1 MSKRTQ
7 KLRNELLDTT
17 PEICPERARI
27 FTESMKKSDGQPI
40 VLRRAEAFKDVL
52 ENMSLYIRE
61 AELIVGNQARSPRS
75 APVFPEYSVEWIEEE
90 LDGEPYYFDE
100 RPNDDFNYTEDV
112 ENELREIIDYWKG
125 KTVLKNLRKLIPDEA
140 NQAWDMGAIDEGWV
154 SEGGLGNILPDYE
167 VVLENGLNGF
177 IKRAENE
184 LSKLDLREPGAAK
197 KKWFLDSVI
206 KTNQAVINFAKRFA
220 DKLEQLSREEE
231 NAERKKEMLQ
241 MAENCR
247 IVPGE
252 KPKTFWQA
260 VQAVWFVHLAIQI
273 ESNGHAISLGRFDQ
287 YLYPYYKEDLK
298 NGRITAEKAQEIVE
312 SFFIKANEVNKL
324 RPWGGAKFFPGYHM
338 AENLAIG
345 GQTLDGEDAV
355 NELTYLTLNAT
366 EEMGLP
372 KPSVS
377 LKWFEGTDEGFMHR
391 ALEVVDNHSGGQ
403 PALYNDLGVMRML
416 KNMGIENNDLHN
428 WAPVGCIEASIPG
441 KWDFAA
447 KGAWINTA
455 KIFEITINN
464 GRDPESGVQLLHG
477 DGKLSDFKNM
487 NEIMKAFKKQLH
499 YYMDLAVS
507 IEHMND
513 EVHKQHDINAFRS
526 SLIEDCIGRGKSLIE
541 GGSIYSADGGPTV
554 GAMSAGDSLAAV
566 ETAVFDKGWITLE
579 ELEHALESNFEDLNT
594 NPTGPEIQELL
605 KNKTPKFGNDN
616 DKADKWTVEINDF
629 MGSTL
634 HNEYKNSR
642 YGKGPLPGTYSLSQ
656 SSVTGNVAF
665 GNFVGALPN
674 GRKAKK
680 PINNGVSPST
690 GAERNGAVATINS
703 VSKLP
708 SIWFQK
714 GAIFNIRLTPST
726 LKTPEGKQRVYALV
740 KTLFENKQ
748 YHVQFNVVGTETLL
762 DAQKNPENYRDLM
775 VRVAGYSAFFAPL
788 NEELQEDIIQRTKF
802 EESTA

>member
-1 MSKRTQ
+1 MTKRTQ
-7 KLRNELLDTT
+7 RLRNELLDTT
-17 PEICPERARI
+17 PEICTERARY
-27 FTESMKKSDGQPI
+27 FTESMKKSEGSPI
-40 VLRRAEAFKDVL
+40 VLRRAESFKEVL
-52 ENMSLYIRE
+52 ENMSIYIRPG
-61 AELIVGNQARSPRS
+61 ELIVGNQASSPRS

-90 LDGEPYYFDE
+90 LNGEPYYFNE
-100 RPNDDFNYTEDV
+100 RPNDDFNYTKKT
-112 ENELREIIDYWKG
+112 ENELREIIDYWQG
-125 KTVLKNLRKLIPDEA
+125 KTVLKNLKNLISDEA
-140 NQAWDMGAIDEGWV
+140 KKAWDMGAIDEGWV

-167 VVLENGLNGF
+167 IVLENGLNGY
-177 IKRAENE
+177 IKKAENE
-184 LSKLDLREPGAAK
+184 LSKLDLKEPGAVK

-206 KTNQAVINFAKRFA
+206 KTNKAVIDFSHRFA
-220 DKLEQLSREEE
+220 EKLENLS
-231 NAERKKEMLQ
+231 AEVNDQHRKTELLEMV
-241 MAENCR
+241 ENCR
-247 IVPGE
+247 VVPAE

-273 ESNGHAISLGRFDQ
+273 ETNGHAISLGRFDQ
-287 YLYPYYKEDLK
+287 YLYPYYQADLK
-298 NGRITAEKAQEIVE
+298 AGRITAEKAQEIIE

-345 GQTLDGEDAV
+345 GQTIDGKDAV
-355 NELTYLTLNAT
+355 NELTYLVLNAT

-377 LKWFEGTDEGFMHR
+377 LKWFEGTDEEFMHR

-403 PALYNDLGVMRML
+403 PALYNDLGVMRIL
-416 KNMGIENNDLHN
+416 KNMGIKDDDLHN

-455 KIFEITINN
+455 KIFELTINN
-464 GRDPESGVQLLHG
+464 GKDPESGIQILKG
-477 DGKLSDFKNM
+477 EGKLSDFKNM

-499 YYMDLAVS
+499 YYMDLAVEV
-507 IEHMND
+507 EHMND

-526 SLIEDCIGRGKSLIE
+526 SLIEDCIGRAKSLIE

-554 GAMSAGDSLAAV
+554 GAMSAGDSLAAI
-566 ETAVFDKGWITLE
+566 ETAVFDNNWITLE
-579 ELEHALESNFEDLNT
+579 ELEHALETNFEDIKT
-594 NPTGPEIQELL
+594 TPTGPEIQELL

-629 MGSTL
+629 MGSTM

-642 YGKGPLPGTYSLSQ
+642 YGEGPVPGTYSLSQ

-690 GAERNGAVATINS
+690 GAERNGAVAAINS

-714 GAIFNIRLTPST
+714 GAIFNIRLSPST
-726 LKTPEGKQRVYALV
+726 LKTVEGKKRVYALV
-740 KTLFENKQ
+740 KTLFQNKQ

-788 NEELQEDIIQRTKF
+788 NDELQEDIIQRTKF
-802 EESTA
+802 EEETA

>member
-1 MSKRTQ
+1 MTERTQ

-17 PEICPERARI
+17 PEICPERAKL
-27 FTESMKKSDGQPI
+27 FTESMKQSEGQPI
-40 VLRRAEAFKDVL
+40 VLRRAEAFKNVL
-52 ENMSLYIRE
+52 ENMSLYIRKG
-61 AELIVGNQARSPRS
+61 ELIVGNQARTPRS

-90 LDGEPYYFDE
+90 LNGEPYYFNE

-140 NQAWDMGAIDEGWV
+140 NKAWDIGAIDEGWV

-177 IKRAENE
+177 VKKAEKE
-184 LSKLDLREPGAAK
+184 LSKLDLREPGAAE

-206 KTNQAVINFAKRFA
+206 KTNKAVINFAQRFA
-220 DKLEQLSREEE
+220 DKLEYMGNEEE
-231 NAERKKEMLQ
+231 NAKRKKELFK

-247 IVPGE
+247 VVPAE
-252 KPKTFWQA
+252 KPKSFWQA

-287 YLYPYYKEDLK
+287 YLHPYYKKDLK
-298 NGRITAEKAQEIVE
+298 NGRITAEEAQEIIE

-345 GQTLDGEDAV
+345 GQTLAGEDAV
-355 NELTYLTLNAT
+355 NELTYLILNAT

-377 LKWFEGTDEGFMHR
+377 LKWFEGTDEEFMHR

-416 KNMGIENNDLHN
+416 KNMGIENDDLHN

-464 GRDPESGVQLLHG
+464 GRDPESGIQLLPG
-477 DGKLSDFKNM
+477 DGKLSDFKNT

-499 YYMDLAVS
+499 YYMDLAVAV
-507 IEHMND
+507 EHMND

-554 GAMSAGDSLAAV
+554 GAMSAGDSLAAI

-579 ELEHALESNFEDLNT
+579 ELEYALESNFEDLST
-594 NPTGPEIQELL
+594 DPTGPEIQQVL

-642 YGKGPLPGTYSLSQ
+642 YGKGPVPGTYSLSQ

-714 GAIFNIRLTPST
+714 GAIFNIRLSPST
-726 LKTPEGKQRVYALV
+726 LKTAEGKKRVYALV

-802 EESTA
+802 EEAKA